1 MAPVSQAATPVPVLV
16 VSILLAASCAAASFP
31 WLTRAIGPG
40 PRVNRPGSRP
50 ASRDGADG
58 DAVRDA
64 ATIIAE
70 QARPEEVTRRY
81 RFRFESAAASQ
92 DAPKIAGPAE
102 QHRADAPARPRR
114 APPDAPRPHPGPDG
128 HGRTPGRGL
137 PHLPLPERA
146 SQEAPRRRRRGSSSC
161 RNPCRRHDAGQGG
174 PWKDRALNAEDALKA
189 AYAEISSQRDQIGK
203 LLGRIRDL
211 EIDLPADAV
220 ERINAENRTLRLQ
233 NRKLTTDN
241 QQLTERIKAARE
253 NNRFLDTRIARLE
266 ADLAESLLAGQRAPA
281 QPS

>member
-1 MAPVSQAATPVPVLV
+1 MSSDATRTKAAIQARRNNTEQMLQRVRDALRQMRRDDIPAQAAMVARRAEVSRTFLYQNEQARKLLADAVAGRPAAATP
-16 VSILLAASCAAASFP
+16 F
-31 WLTRAIGPG
+31 
-40 PRVNRPGSRP
+40 
-50 ASRDGADG
+50 
-58 DAVRDA
+58 
-64 ATIIAE
+64 
-70 QARPEEVTRRY
+70 
-81 RFRFESAAASQ
+81 
-92 DAPKIAGPAE
+92 
-102 QHRADAPARPRR
+102 
-114 APPDAPRPHPGPDG
+114 
-128 HGRTPGRGL
+128 
-137 PHLPLPERA
+137 
-146 SQEAPRRRRRGSSSC
+146 
-161 RNPCRRHDAGQGG
+161 RRHDAGQGG

-233 NRKLTTDN
+233 NRKLTTGN
-241 QQLTERIKAARE
+241 QQLTERIKAARA

>member
-1 MAPVSQAATPVPVLV
+1 MS
-16 VSILLAASCAAASFP
+16 
-31 WLTRAIGPG
+31 
-40 PRVNRPGSRP
+40 
-50 ASRDGADG
+50 G
-58 DAVRDA
+58 DATRTKAAIQARRNNTEQMLQRVRDA
-64 ATIIAE
+64 LRQMRRDHIPAQTAMVARRAGVSRTFLYQNE
-70 QARPEEVTRRY
+70 QARKLLADADHP
-81 RFRFESAAASQ
+81 AAAT
-92 DAPKIAGPAE
+92 A
-102 QHRADAPARPRR
+102 
-114 APPDAPRPHPGPDG
+114 
-128 HGRTPGRGL
+128 
-137 PHLPLPERA
+137 
-146 SQEAPRRRRRGSSSC
+146 
-161 RNPCRRHDAGQGG
+161 CRRHDAGQGG

-241 QQLTERIKAARE
+241 QQLTERIKAARD

-266 ADLAESLLAGQRAPA
+266 ADLAESLLASQRAPA

>member
-1 MAPVSQAATPVPVLV
+1 MVDAGQRSPAPSSTRTSKPKRKLLADADADRPAAAT
-16 VSILLAASCAAASFP
+16 
-31 WLTRAIGPG
+31 
-40 PRVNRPGSRP
+40 
-50 ASRDGADG
+50 
-58 DAVRDA
+58 
-64 ATIIAE
+64 
-70 QARPEEVTRRY
+70 
-81 RFRFESAAASQ
+81 
-92 DAPKIAGPAE
+92 
-102 QHRADAPARPRR
+102 
-114 APPDAPRPHPGPDG
+114 
-128 HGRTPGRGL
+128 
-137 PHLPLPERA
+137 
-146 SQEAPRRRRRGSSSC
+146 
-161 RNPCRRHDAGQGG
+161 PCRRHDAGQGG

-220 ERINAENRTLRLQ
+220 EKFYAENRTLRLQ
-233 NRKLTTDN
+233 NRKLTTGN

>member
-1 MAPVSQAATPVPVLV
+1 MSSDATRTKAAIQARRNNTEQMLQ
-16 VSILLAASCAAASFP
+16 
-31 WLTRAIGPG
+31 R
-40 PRVNRPGSRP
+40 
-50 ASRDGADG
+50 
-58 DAVRDA
+58 VRDA
-64 ATIIAE
+64 LRQMRRDHIPAQTAMVARRAEVSRTFLYQNE
-70 QARPEEVTRRY
+70 QARKLLAVAVADHP
-81 RFRFESAAASQ
+81 AAAT
-92 DAPKIAGPAE
+92 A
-102 QHRADAPARPRR
+102 
-114 APPDAPRPHPGPDG
+114 
-128 HGRTPGRGL
+128 
-137 PHLPLPERA
+137 
-146 SQEAPRRRRRGSSSC
+146 
-161 RNPCRRHDAGQGG
+161 RRHDAGQGG

-233 NRKLTTDN
+233 NRKLTTGN
-241 QQLTERIKAARE
+241 QQLTERIKAARQ

>member
-1 MAPVSQAATPVPVLV
+1 MSSDATRTKAA
-16 VSILLAASCAAASFP
+16 IAARRNNTEQM
-31 WLTRAIGPG
+31 LQR
-40 PRVNRPGSRP
+40 
-50 ASRDGADG
+50 
-58 DAVRDA
+58 VRDA
-64 ATIIAE
+64 LRQMRRDHIPAQTAMVARRAEVSRTFLYQNE
-70 QARPEEVTRRY
+70 QARKLLADADRP
-81 RFRFESAAASQ
+81 AAAT
-92 DAPKIAGPAE
+92 AF
-102 QHRADAPARPRR
+102 
-114 APPDAPRPHPGPDG
+114 
-128 HGRTPGRGL
+128 
-137 PHLPLPERA
+137 
-146 SQEAPRRRRRGSSSC
+146 
-161 RNPCRRHDAGQGG
+161 RRHDAGQGG

-211 EIDLPADAV
+211 EIDIPADAV

-253 NNRFLDTRIARLE
+253 NNRFPGTRIARLE

>member
-1 MAPVSQAATPVPVLV
+1 MSSDATRTKAAIQARRNNTEQMLQ
-16 VSILLAASCAAASFP
+16 
-31 WLTRAIGPG
+31 R
-40 PRVNRPGSRP
+40 
-50 ASRDGADG
+50 
-58 DAVRDA
+58 VRDA
-64 ATIIAE
+64 LRQMRRDHIPAQTAMVARRAEVSRTFLYQNE
-70 QARPEEVTRRY
+70 QARKLLADADRP
-81 RFRFESAAASQ
+81 AAAT
-92 DAPKIAGPAE
+92 A
-102 QHRADAPARPRR
+102 
-114 APPDAPRPHPGPDG
+114 
-128 HGRTPGRGL
+128 
-137 PHLPLPERA
+137 
-146 SQEAPRRRRRGSSSC
+146 
-161 RNPCRRHDAGQGG
+161 CRRHDAGQGA

-233 NRKLTTDN
+233 NRKLTTCN

-266 ADLAESLLAGQRAPA
+266 AELAESLLAGQRA

>member
-1 MAPVSQAATPVPVLV
+1 M
-16 VSILLAASCAAASFP
+16 
-31 WLTRAIGPG
+31 
-40 PRVNRPGSRP
+40 N
-50 ASRDGADG
+50 G
-58 DAVRDA
+58 DATRTKAAIQARRNNTEQMLQRVRDA
-64 ATIIAE
+64 LRQMRRDHIPAQTAIVARRAEVSRTFLYQNE
-70 QARPEEVTRRY
+70 QARKLLADAVADRP
-81 RFRFESAAASQ
+81 AAAT
-92 DAPKIAGPAE
+92 A
-102 QHRADAPARPRR
+102 
-114 APPDAPRPHPGPDG
+114 
-128 HGRTPGRGL
+128 
-137 PHLPLPERA
+137 
-146 SQEAPRRRRRGSSSC
+146 C
-161 RNPCRRHDAGQGG
+161 RRRHDAGQGG

-189 AYAEISSQRDQIGK
+189 ACAEISSQRDQIGK

>member
-1 MAPVSQAATPVPVLV
+1 MSSDATRTKAAIQARRSNTEQMLQ
-16 VSILLAASCAAASFP
+16 
-31 WLTRAIGPG
+31 R
-40 PRVNRPGSRP
+40 
-50 ASRDGADG
+50 
-58 DAVRDA
+58 VRDA
-64 ATIIAE
+64 LRQMRRDHIPAQTAMVARRAEVSRTFLYQNE
-70 QARPEEVTRRY
+70 QARKLLADADRP
-81 RFRFESAAASQ
+81 AAAT
-92 DAPKIAGPAE
+92 A
-102 QHRADAPARPRR
+102 
-114 APPDAPRPHPGPDG
+114 
-128 HGRTPGRGL
+128 
-137 PHLPLPERA
+137 
-146 SQEAPRRRRRGSSSC
+146 
-161 RNPCRRHDAGQGG
+161 CRRHDAGQGG

-220 ERINAENRTLRLQ
+220 ERINAENRTLHLQ

>member
-1 MAPVSQAATPVPVLV
+1 MS
-16 VSILLAASCAAASFP
+16 
-31 WLTRAIGPG
+31 
-40 PRVNRPGSRP
+40 
-50 ASRDGADG
+50 G
-58 DAVRDA
+58 DATRTKAAIQARRNNTEQMLQRVRDA
-64 ATIIAE
+64 LRQMRRDHIPAQTAMVARRAEVSRTFLYQNE
-70 QARPEEVTRRY
+70 QARKLLADADADADAADRP
-81 RFRFESAAASQ
+81 AAAT
-92 DAPKIAGPAE
+92 A
-102 QHRADAPARPRR
+102 
-114 APPDAPRPHPGPDG
+114 
-128 HGRTPGRGL
+128 
-137 PHLPLPERA
+137 
-146 SQEAPRRRRRGSSSC
+146 
-161 RNPCRRHDAGQGG
+161 CRRHDAGQGR